1 MDNDFTVT
9 AAYIT
14 ALAAIIAPT
23 ITAVVHS
30 IKEYKIAKMSHTIE
44 VRLHLC
50 ESFSNSYAKCQYG
63 PEKIGYTAEFYKQTL
78 KLIAVCQKKTVRR
91 SLFKL
96 ANRVLSDGASKETDK
111 LYEHCIQLLSKEF

>member
-14 ALAAIIAPT
+14 AFAAIIAPT
-23 ITAVVHS
+23 ITSLIHS

-44 VRLHLC
+44 IRLRLC

-63 PEKIGYTAEFYKQTL
+63 SEKIGYMKEFYKQTL
-78 KLIAVCQKKTVRR
+78 KLIAVCQKRTVRR
-91 SLFKL
+91 SLFDL

-111 LYEHCIQLLSKEF
+111 LYECCIQSLSKEF